1 MTCTVVCI
9 SIPRHLQNDGA
20 DERGWDAGDEGNSSA
35 GSGDEGPARGN
46 RYDPFAE
53 EEVHGCGQNRVCCA
67 SAGTPEQ
74 SSACRDTAGP
84 ILRDIH
90 DG

>member
-1 MTCTVVCI
+1 MCI

-53 EEVHGCGQNRVCCA
+53 EEVHGCGQK
-67 SAGTPEQ
+67 
-74 SSACRDTAGP
+74 
-84 ILRDIH
+84 
-90 DG
+90 